1 MCAEQNTVYISCL
14 VLFQVGCNLKEI
26 FLNKGNKPFLVV
38 IKDSKPKEVQQIF
51 IGADERELFEVA
63 DASVTTAITLL
74 VSCYYVFNVAYQRM
88 KYFMLFLREFILGI
102 PDESNKNSKYVT
114 FFKQVK
120 DYVCNKS
127 Q

>member
-1 MCAEQNTVYISCL
+1 M
-14 VLFQVGCNLKEI
+14 
-26 FLNKGNKPFLVV
+26 NKGNKPFLVV

>member
-1 MCAEQNTVYISCL
+1 M
-14 VLFQVGCNLKEI
+14 
-26 FLNKGNKPFLVV
+26 NKGNKPFLVV

-88 KYFMLFLREFILGI
+88 KYFMLFLRELYWEFQTKAIKIQNMLHFL
-102 PDESNKNSKYVT
+102 NKLKIMSVIR
-114 FFKQVK
+114 V
-120 DYVCNKS
+120 NKTL
-127 Q
+127 